1 MEAERRPQDPH
12 PRYLD
17 GLKAAALTALLDIE
31 GELILERDGIEALRI
46 EASGHLVSA
55 QIYRATT
62 AIGLARSLHLPARS
76 ARRRLSQAAALLT
89 HADITL
95 EVEIGSR
102 RVARMGSG
110 AHAGLLERALGLEG
124 LKLDLINALIAL
136 LSGSRR
142 SRDPNP

>member
-1 MEAERRPQDPH
+1 M
-12 PRYLD
+12 
-17 GLKAAALTALLDIE
+17 TALLDIE
-31 GELILERDGIEALRI
+31 GELIAERDGVEAMRI
-46 EASGHLVSA
+46 EASGGLINA
-55 QIYRATT
+55 RIYRTGT
-62 AIGLARSLHLPARS
+62 AIGLARSLHLPSRP
-76 ARRRLSQAAALLT
+76 ARRRLARAAALLT
-89 HADITL
+89 HADIAL
-95 EVEIGSR
+95 EVQIGTR